1 MATTTFCHEQ
11 TGDSDYA
18 FDCKYEIYVI
28 TWKDNALVT
37 MVTNFDGVEPMI
49 SARRYNRQQRK
60 YVNLPQPQTITNYN
74 INMGNVDMAD
84 NAISNYRISA
94 RGKKWWWPLFSN
106 AIDSCLVNE

>member
-11 TGDSDYA
+11 TSDSDYA

-94 RGKKWWWPLFSN
+94 RGKSGRGHYFQTQ
-106 AIDSCLVNE
+106 